1 MGDQLHT
8 MNLVRLHKT
17 VGVKVGSG
25 NVGAGKA
32 VQVGGGA
39 PVVVQSMTMT
49 DTADARA
56 TAPQCIELA
65 EAGSEMVRVTVNVP
79 EAAAAVPEIK
89 QRMLDAGCTAP
100 LIGDFHYNG
109 HILLTKFPDCARA
122 LDKYRINP
130 GNVGTGSRR
139 DEQFATICKVA
150 VDQNRP
156 VRIGVNGGSLNQ
168 ELVVA
173 KMQENTDRDLGKTS
187 EDIINE
193 CMVLSAIESTALAI
207 ESGLRKDQIIISC
220 KTSRPRDLIA
230 VYRDLAPKTDQPLH
244 LGLTEAGMGVKGL
257 VWSASAMGVLL
268 NEGIGDTIRVSL
280 TPRPGG
286 DRREEVYAACE
297 LLQALGLRSFSPSV
311 TACPG
316 CGRTTSSTFQ
326 ELAERIQDYIRE
338 KMPAWKTK
346 YEGVET
352 MTLAVMGCV
361 VNGPGESKAA
371 NIGIS
376 LPGTG
381 EAPNCP
387 IFIDGQ
393 HATTLRGTYEE
404 LAGGVPAS
412 RGRLRRRQVRAPLTA
427 KRTTSRALNVAPAGA
442 DAASSGPCTARGARR
457 ARSRRRSDRRLRS
470 PSGRCRA

>member
-1 MGDQLHT
+1 MS
-8 MNLVRLHKT
+8 LVRLHKT
-17 VGVKVGSG
+17 VGVKVGG
-25 NVGAGKA
+25 TADVAV

-49 DTADARA
+49 DTADARG
-56 TAPQCIELA
+56 TAEQSIELA
-65 EAGSEMVRVTVNVP
+65 EAGSDMVRITVNVP
-79 EAAAAVPEIK
+79 GAAAAVPEIK

-109 HILLTKFPDCARA
+109 HLLLRKFPDCARA

-130 GNVGTGSRR
+130 GNVGTGRRR
-139 DEQFATICKVA
+139 DEQFSTICKVA
-150 VDQNRP
+150 VDHDRP

-173 KMQENTDRDLGKTS
+173 RMQENTDRHLGKSS
-187 EDIINE
+187 EEIIND
-193 CMVLSAIESTALAI
+193 CMVLSAIESTALSI
-207 ESGLRKDQIIISC
+207 ESGRRQNQIIISC
-220 KTSRPRDLIA
+220 KTSRPRDLIS
-230 VYRDLAPKTDQPLH
+230 VYRTLARQTDQPLH
-244 LGLTEAGMGVKGL
+244 LGLTEAGMGTKGL

-268 NEGIGDTIRVSL
+268 AEGIGDTIRVSL

-326 ELAERIQDYIRE
+326 ELAERIQDYVRD
-338 KMPAWKTK
+338 KMPGWKTQ
-346 YEGVET
+346 YEGVES

-387 IFIDGQ
+387 IYIDGE
-393 HATTLRGTYEE
+393 HVTTLRGTYEE
-404 LAGGVPAS
+404 LSALFQ
-412 RGRLRRRQVRAPLTA
+412 RLVDDYVEHTY
-427 KRTTSRALNVAPAGA
+427 
-442 DAASSGPCTARGARR
+442 ARR
-457 ARSRRRSDRRLRS
+457 
-470 PSGRCRA
+470 

>member
-1 MGDQLHT
+1 MINRPPL
-8 MNLVRLHKT
+8 MPVLRLHKT
-17 VGVKVGSG
+17 IGVRVGS
-25 NVGAGKA
+25 

-49 DTADARA
+49 DTADAVA
-56 TAPQCIELA
+56 TARQCIELA
-65 EAGSEMVRVTVNVP
+65 EAGSEMVRVTVNLP
-79 EAAAAVPEIK
+79 EAAEAVPEIK
-89 QRMLDAGCTAP
+89 QRMLDAGVAAP

-109 HILLTKFPDCARA
+109 HLLLTRYPACASA

-130 GNVGTGSRR
+130 GNVGTGKRR
-139 DEQFATICKVA
+139 DEQFATICAVA
-150 VDQNRP
+150 RDHNKP

-168 ELVVA
+168 ELVLQR
-173 KMQENTDRDLGKTS
+173 MQENTDDDRGLTS
-187 EDIINE
+187 EEVINE
-193 CMVLSAIESTALAI
+193 CMVLSALQSTELAL

-230 VYRDLAPKTDQPLH
+230 LYRDLSRRTDQPLH
-244 LGLTEAGMGVKGL
+244 LGLTEAGMGLKGL

-297 LLQALGLRSFSPSV
+297 LLQALGIRSFSPSV

-316 CGRTTSSTFQ
+316 CGRTTSTTFQ
-326 ELAERIQDYIRE
+326 ELAERTQDYIRQR
-338 KMPAWKTK
+338 MPEWKTT

-371 NIGIS
+371 SIGIS

-387 IFIDGQ
+387 VYIDGQ
-393 HATTLRGTYEE
+393 HYTTLRGTYDE
-404 LAGGVPAS
+404 LAVS
-412 RGRLRRRQVRAPLTA
+412 FRELVD
-427 KRTTSRALNVAPAGA
+427 NYVATRYP
-442 DAASSGPCTARGARR
+442 RIMR
-457 ARSRRRSDRRLRS
+457 
-470 PSGRCRA
+470 

>member
-1 MGDQLHT
+1 MA
-8 MNLVRLHKT
+8 LVKLHKT
-17 VGVKVGSG
+17 VGVRVG
-25 NVGAGKA
+25 N

-49 DTADARA
+49 DTADPVS
-56 TAPQCIELA
+56 TGQQCIELA
-65 EAGSEMVRVTVNVP
+65 EAGSEMVRVTVNLP
-79 EAAAAVPEIK
+79 EAARAVPEIK
-89 QRMLDAGCTAP
+89 QRMLDAGVTAP

-109 HILLTKFPDCARA
+109 HLLLTRFPECARA

-130 GNVGTGSRR
+130 GNVGTGKRR
-139 DEQFATICKVA
+139 DEQFATICGVA
-150 VDQNRP
+150 RDNNKP

-168 ELVVA
+168 ELVVSR
-173 KMQENTDRDLGKTS
+173 MQENTDRNLGLSS
-187 EDIINE
+187 EEIINE
-193 CMVLSAIESTALAI
+193 CMILSALQSTELAL
-207 ESGLRKDQIIISC
+207 ECGLRRDQIIISC

-230 VYRDLAPKTDQPLH
+230 IYRELARRTDQPLH
-244 LGLTEAGMGVKGL
+244 LGLTEAGMGAKGL

-286 DRREEVYAACE
+286 DRRDEVYAACE
-297 LLQALGLRSFSPSV
+297 LLQALGLRAFSPSV

-326 ELAERIQDYIRE
+326 ELAERTQDYIRQR
-338 KMPAWKTK
+338 MPEWKSQ

-371 NIGIS
+371 SIGIS

-387 IFIDGQ
+387 VYIDGQ
-393 HATTLRGTYEE
+393 HHTTLRGTYEE
-404 LAGGVPAS
+404 LAAAFRELVDNYVATKYPKRTAS
-412 RGRLRRRQVRAPLTA
+412 LTA
-427 KRTTSRALNVAPAGA
+427 R
-442 DAASSGPCTARGARR
+442 
-457 ARSRRRSDRRLRS
+457 
-470 PSGRCRA
+470 

>member
-1 MGDQLHT
+1 MAVLKLH
-8 MNLVRLHKT
+8 RT
-17 VGVKVGSG
+17 VGVRVGP
-25 NVGAGKA
+25 

-49 DTADARA
+49 DTADAA
-56 TAPQCIELA
+56 GTARQCIELA

-79 EAAAAVPEIK
+79 ESAAAVPEIK
-89 QRMLDAGCTAP
+89 QRMLDAGVRAP

-109 HILLTKFPDCARA
+109 HLLLTRFPDCARA

-130 GNVGTGSRR
+130 GNVGTGRRR
-139 DEQFATICKVA
+139 DEQFATICGVA
-150 VDQNRP
+150 RDNGKP

-168 ELVVA
+168 ELVLG
-173 KMQENTDRDLGKTS
+173 KMQENTDRDLGRSS

-193 CMVLSAIESTALAI
+193 CMVLSAVQSTELAL

-230 VYRDLAPKTDQPLH
+230 VYRDLARKTDQPLH
-244 LGLTEAGMGVKGL
+244 LGLTEAGMGIKGL
-257 VWSASAMGVLL
+257 IWSASAMGVLL

-297 LLQALGLRSFSPSV
+297 LLQSLGLRTFAPSV

-338 KMPAWKTK
+338 RMPTWKTQ
-346 YEGVET
+346 YEGVEA

-371 NIGIS
+371 SIGIS

-387 IFIDGQ
+387 VYIDGQ
-393 HATTLRGTYEE
+393 HFTTLRGTYEE
-404 LAGGVPAS
+404 LATAFRGLVDNYVETRYQKKTQPAS
-412 RGRLRRRQVRAPLTA
+412 
-427 KRTTSRALNVAPAGA
+427 
-442 DAASSGPCTARGARR
+442 
-457 ARSRRRSDRRLRS
+457 
-470 PSGRCRA
+470 

>member
-1 MGDQLHT
+1 MAVVKLHRT
-8 MNLVRLHKT
+8 ASVR
-17 VGVKVGSG
+17 VGS
-25 NVGAGKA
+25 

-49 DTADARA
+49 DTANAEA
-56 TAPQCIELA
+56 TARQCVELA

-89 QRMLDAGCTAP
+89 QRMLDAGVTAP

-109 HILLTKFPDCARA
+109 HLLLTRYPDCARA

-130 GNVGTGSRR
+130 GNVGTGRRR
-139 DEQFATICKVA
+139 DEQFSTICRVA
-150 VDQNRP
+150 VEHGKP

-173 KMQENTDRDLGKTS
+173 KMQENTDRDLGHTS
-187 EDIINE
+187 EEIINE
-193 CMVLSAIESTALAI
+193 CMVLSAVQSTELALD
-207 ESGLRKDQIIISC
+207 SGLRKDQIIISC
-220 KTSRPRDLIA
+220 KTSRPRDLIS
-230 VYRDLAPKTDQPLH
+230 VYRDLARKTDQPLH

-286 DRREEVYAACE
+286 DRREEVIAACE
-297 LLQALGLRSFSPSV
+297 LLQSLGLRTFAPSV

-326 ELAERIQDYIRE
+326 ELAERTQAYIRE
-338 KMPAWKTK
+338 RMPQWRAQ
-346 YEGVET
+346 YEGVEE

-387 IFIDGQ
+387 VYIDGR
-393 HATTLRGTYEE
+393 HHTTLRGTYEE
-404 LAGGVPAS
+404 LADAFRVLVDNYVETRYS
-412 RGRLRRRQVRAPLTA
+412 R
-427 KRTTSRALNVAPAGA
+427 K
-442 DAASSGPCTARGARR
+442 
-457 ARSRRRSDRRLRS
+457 
-470 PSGRCRA
+470 